1 MRPRALV
8 ATLILAGCTSD
19 GTVVAPVY
27 DFPVDDLDAT
37 PTNLGELVLGVAHAG
52 SDVDV
57 ASTSF
62 APGEGVPVDGLPFAD
77 DLVIHLAGRVGT
89 SDVAYGRSCSFAIR
103 ADAEPPQPHILFARS
118 VKFASI
124 GLTAQAGEGDLGAA
138 FPDGSALVTGAG
150 GAERFDPRT
159 ATLAPL
165 AGALTARNGGIA
177 TAFGLG
183 ASQQI
188 ALIGGASTVD
198 LVAPDGRIES
208 VDDGRLDR
216 DGATATTLTDG
227 RIIVIGGGETLELA
241 ATESGPELV
250 SRPALATPRRDH
262 SATRLGDDVGAA
274 VLVVGGIDTSTGLPE
289 SGEPVAKAELYK
301 PLAGAFADPQVFMPM
316 MLVARSR
323 HQAVLLPDGSVLVVG
338 GLDASGLPVLSL
350 ERFTID
356 AGFVSAGTLPA
367 TAGAVDISATIMPD
381 GRILLAGGRTTD
393 GGAPVDTAFIARL
406 DAVDGTVDIVATDRM
421 AVPRA
426 GHQATLLC
434 DGTIL
439 VTGGTDAPSV
449 VERYNP
455 PAAGRR

>member
-1 MRPRALV
+1 MTRAFAAAIVLV
-8 ATLILAGCTSD
+8 SIGCTSD
-19 GTVVAPVY
+19 GTIVAPVY

-37 PTNLGELVLGVAHAG
+37 PTNLGELVLGVAREG
-52 SDVDV
+52 SDVDL

-103 ADAEPPQPHILFARS
+103 ADAEPPQPHLLFARS

-124 GLTAQAGEGDLGAA
+124 GLTAQAGIGDLGAA

-165 AGALTARNGGIA
+165 AGALAPRTGGLA

-188 ALIGGASTVD
+188 ALIGGASTIE
-198 LVAPDGRIES
+198 LVAPDGRIETLE
-208 VDDGRLDR
+208 DGRLAR
-216 DGATATTLTDG
+216 AGATATTLTDG

-241 ATESGPELV
+241 PTESGPELV
-250 SRPALATPRRDH
+250 SRPSLAMPRREH

-274 VLVVGGIDTSTGLPE
+274 VLVIGGVDAATGV
-289 SGEPVAKAELYK
+289 PVAKAELYK
-301 PLAGAFADPQVFMPM
+301 PLAGAFADPEVFEPL
-316 MLVARSR
+316 MLAARSR

-338 GLDASGLPVLSL
+338 GLDASGPVLSL

-356 AGFVSAGTLPA
+356 AGFVPAGTLPA
-367 TAGAVDISATIMPD
+367 TAGVVDISATIMPD
-381 GRILLAGGRTTD
+381 GRILLAGGRTTA

-439 VTGGTDAPSV
+439 VTGGTDVPSV
-449 VERYNP
+449 AERYNP

>member
-8 ATLILAGCTSD
+8 VMVALAGCTSE
-19 GTVVAPVY
+19 GTIVAPVY

-37 PTNLGELVLGVAHAG
+37 PTNLGELVLGVAREG
-52 SDVDV
+52 SDVDL
-57 ASTSF
+57 ASSSF

-77 DLVIHLAGRVGT
+77 DLVIHLAGRVGA
-89 SDVAYGRSCSFAIR
+89 SDVAYGRSCSFALR
-103 ADAEPPQPHILFARS
+103 ADAEPPEPHLLFARS

-124 GLTAQAGEGDLGAA
+124 GLTAQAGIGDLGAP
-138 FPDGSALVTGAG
+138 FPDGSALITGAG

-165 AGALTARNGGIA
+165 VGTLIARTGGSA

-188 ALIGGASTVD
+188 ALIGGASTIE
-198 LVAPDGRIES
+198 LIAPDGRVET

-227 RIIVIGGGETLELA
+227 RIIMIGGGETLELD
-241 ATESGPELV
+241 ATQSGPELV
-250 SRPALATPRRDH
+250 SRPALETPRKDH

-274 VLVVGGIDTSTGLPE
+274 VLVVGGIDSSTGT
-289 SGEPVAKAELYK
+289 PVAKAELYK
-301 PLAGAFADPQVFMPM
+301 PLAGAFADPQVFTPL
-316 MLVARSR
+316 MLAARYR

-338 GLDASGLPVLSL
+338 GLDASGLPVRSL

-356 AGFVSAGTLPA
+356 AGFVPAGTLPA
-367 TAGAVDISATIMPD
+367 TAGVVDVSATIMPD

-439 VTGGTDAPSV
+439 VTGGTDVPSV

>member
-1 MRPRALV
+1 MKPRTLV
-8 ATLILAGCTSD
+8 VAIVLAGCTGD

-37 PTNLGELVLGVAHAG
+37 PTNLGELVLGVAREG
-52 SDVDV
+52 SDVDL

-103 ADAEPPQPHILFARS
+103 ADAEPPQPHLLFARS

-124 GLTAQAGEGDLGAA
+124 GLTAQAGIGDLGAA
-138 FPDGSALVTGAG
+138 FPDGSALITGAG

-165 AGALTARNGGIA
+165 AGALAPRTGGLA

-188 ALIGGASTVD
+188 ALIGGASTIE
-198 LVAPDGRIES
+198 LVAPDGRVEAIE
-208 VDDGRLDR
+208 DGRLAR

-227 RIIVIGGGETLELA
+227 RIIVIGGGETVELDP
-241 ATESGPELV
+241 TQSGPELV
-250 SRPALATPRRDH
+250 SRPALETPRRDH

-274 VLVVGGIDTSTGLPE
+274 VLVVGGSDSSTGT
-289 SGEPVAKAELYK
+289 PVAKAELYK
-301 PLAGAFADPQVFMPM
+301 PLAGAFADPQVFMPL
-316 MLVARSR
+316 MLAARSR

-356 AGFVSAGTLPA
+356 AGFVPAGTLPA
-367 TAGAVDISATIMPD
+367 TAGVVDVSATLMPD
-381 GRILLAGGRTTD
+381 GRILLAGGRTTA

-439 VTGGTDAPSV
+439 VTGGTDVPSI